1 MKTKTATLHQRE
13 NRSRPLLVL
22 LDGHSLAYRAFHAL
36 PPDLRT
42 SKGEMTNATYG
53 FTSMLITVLRDFAP
67 DYMAVS
73 FDVGRTFRHDL
84 FEEYKAQRPE
94 TPENFH
100 KQVERIKEIVEA
112 FHIPIFVMEGYEADD
127 VIGTLARRAEEQGL
141 DVLIVTG
148 DTDAFQ
154 LISPH
159 VRVLTSGRR
168 FSDTVIYDEERV
180 RQRYG
185 VSPRQ
190 LVDFKA
196 LVGDKSDNIPGV
208 PGIGPKT
215 AAKLLQQYETLEGI
229 YEHLDEVKPERV
241 RKALAEH
248 KETVFAARNLV
259 RIRTDLPLELDL
271 ERCKR
276 QPYDR
281 ERVLALFRELE
292 FRSLLNRLP
301 EMQEPSPTPEG
312 EPIQP
317 SLFPP
322 EHVESRPSKVH
333 PKIVTTREGLRE
345 LVDVLASAPRIT
357 FDVET
362 DSIDPHRARLVGLA
376 LAWGTR
382 GDETAYIPVAHRNG
396 VQLAWD
402 DVRAALASHFARKDA
417 LYVAHNAK
425 FDMIVLQRHGLEVT
439 GRLADT
445 MLMAWLIDPGRRRLG
460 LKELAFTAF
469 GEEMTEITE
478 LIGKGKKQITMDHV
492 GIEEVARYAATDV
505 WVTARLYD
513 YYLPILNRHGVEHL
527 FWEVEMPLVPV
538 LIDMERRGVLID
550 VDFLRELS
558 RRLTEKLREIEQEIY
573 RLVGYEFNI
582 NSPQQLSDVLFGSL
596 GLPATGLRKTKSG
609 HYSTAASVL
618 ERLRGKH
625 PVVDLVL
632 EQRQLQKLLST
643 YINALPKMVNPET
656 GRIHADFNQAGAE
669 TGRIAS
675 NSPNLQNIPIR
686 TEMGRLIRKAFIAP
700 PGHLLLAADYS
711 QVELRIL
718 AHVTRDPTLIQAFM
732 EGKDIHA
739 HTASLVYGVPIEEVT
754 PQMRRVAKMT
764 NFAISYGV
772 TGYGLA
778 ERTEMDRETANA
790 FIAQY
795 FRTYPKVKEY
805 IERVKREVR
814 EKGYVQ
820 TLLGRRRYFPEL
832 REGSGVAAYVRQ
844 AAERAAINHP
854 IQGTAADIIKMAMI
868 RVHRQLHE
876 AGLRA
881 GMILQV
887 HDELVLEVPNE
898 ELGRVVPL
906 VRDAMENAYQLIVPL
921 KVDMEVGPNW
931 YDMERLEQVQ
941 GASTK

>member
-1 MKTKTATLHQRE
+1 MKTQTTRE
-13 NRSRPLLVL
+13 RNQNNASRQRPLLVL

-42 SKGEMTNATYG
+42 SRGELTNATYG
-53 FTSMLITVLRDFAP
+53 FASMLLTVLRDFSP

-73 FDVGRTFRHDL
+73 FDVGRTFRHDM
-84 FEEYKAQRPE
+84 FAGYKATRPE

-100 KQVERIKEIVEA
+100 RQVERIKELVDA
-112 FHIPIFVMEGYEADD
+112 FHIPVVVLEGYEADD
-127 VIGTLARRAEEQGL
+127 VIGTLARQAEAQGM

-154 LISPH
+154 LVSPH
-159 VRVLTSGRR
+159 VRVMTSGRR
-168 FSDTVIYDEERV
+168 FSDIIIYDEERI

-185 VSPRQ
+185 VSPSQ

-208 PGIGPKT
+208 PGIGQKT
-215 AAKLLQQYETLEGI
+215 AAKLLQTYGSLEGI
-229 YEHLDEVKPERV
+229 YEHLDEIKPDRV

-248 KETVFAARNLV
+248 KETVFLVRDLV
-259 RIRTDLPLELDL
+259 RIRTELPLRLDPDQF
-271 ERCKR
+271 RR
-276 QPYDR
+276 RDYDR

-292 FRSLLNRLP
+292 FRSLLQRLP
-301 EMQEPSPTPEG
+301 EARVKTGNG
-312 EPIQP
+312 EQ
-317 SLFPP
+317 PP
-322 EHVESRPSKVH
+322 EEPLIQAPLFTLEDKEEKAVQEATPL
-333 PKIVTTREGLRE
+333 IVTSPEDLKR
-345 LVDVLASAPRIT
+345 LVEVLAGAERII

-376 LAWGTR
+376 LAWGTST
-382 GDETAYIPVAHRNG
+382 DAAAYIPLGHSIG
-396 VQLAWD
+396 HQLAWD
-402 DVRAALASHFARKDA
+402 DVREALRPHLTRDQA
-417 LYVAHNAK
+417 LYIAHNAK
-425 FDMIVLQRHGLEVT
+425 YDLIVLGRHGLDVQ

-445 MLMAWLIDPGRRRLG
+445 MLMAWLINPGRRRLG
-460 LKELAFTAF
+460 LKELAFTEF
-469 GEEMTEITE
+469 GIEMTEITD
-478 LIGKGKKQITMDHV
+478 LIGKGKAQITMDLV
-492 GIEEVARYAATDV
+492 GIQEVARYAAADV
-505 WVTARLYD
+505 TITARLYD
-513 YYLPILNRHGVEHL
+513 HFLPMLSERGAEHL

-538 LIDMERRGVLID
+538 IMSMERRGVLID
-550 VDFLRELS
+550 IEFLKDLS
-558 RRLTEKLREIEQEIY
+558 RRLTTQLRELEEEIY
-573 RLVGYEFNI
+573 RLVGYRFNV
-582 NSPQQLSDVLFGSL
+582 NSPQQLSDVLFGTL
-596 GLPATGLRKTKSG
+596 GLPATGLRKSKSG

-643 YINALPKMVNPET
+643 YINTLPKMVNPET
-656 GRIHADFNQAGAE
+656 GRIHADFNQAGTE

-686 TEMGRLIRKAFIAP
+686 TELGRLIRKAFIAP
-700 PGHLLLAADYS
+700 PGHVLLAADYS

-718 AHVTRDPTLIQAFM
+718 AHMSGDPTLIQAFK

-739 HTASLVYGVPIEEVT
+739 HTASLVYGVPIDQVT

-778 ERTEMDRETANA
+778 ERTEMDRETANE
-790 FIAQY
+790 FIREY

-805 IERVKREVR
+805 IERVKREVQ
-814 EKGYVQ
+814 EKGYVE

-832 REGSGVAAYVRQ
+832 LPGSGVARHLRQ

-854 IQGTAADIIKMAMI
+854 IQGTAADIIKIAMV
-868 RVHRQLHE
+868 RVHRQLQE

-887 HDELVLEVPNE
+887 HDELVLEVPQE
-898 ELGRVVPL
+898 EVERVIPL
-906 VRDAMENAYQLIVPL
+906 VREAMENAYSLVVPL
-921 KVDMEVGPNW
+921 KVDVEIGPNW
-931 YDMERLEQVQ
+931 YDMEKVE
-941 GASTK
+941 

>member
-1 MKTKTATLHQRE
+1 MNTQVKKKTELEKGK
-13 NRSRPLLVL
+13 RSRPLLVL

-42 SKGEMTNATYG
+42 SRGELTNATYG
-53 FTSMLITVLRDFAP
+53 FASMLLTVLRDFSP

-84 FEEYKAQRPE
+84 FEAYKANRPE

-100 KQVERIKEIVEA
+100 HQVERIKALVDA
-112 FHIPIFVMEGYEADD
+112 FHIPVVVMEGYEADD
-127 VIGTLARRAEEQGL
+127 VIGTLARQAEEQGL

-148 DTDAFQ
+148 DTDTFQ
-154 LISPH
+154 LVSPH
-159 VRVLTSGRR
+159 VRVMTSGRR
-168 FSDTVIYDEERV
+168 FSDIIIYDEERI

-185 VSPRQ
+185 LSPRQ
-190 LVDFKA
+190 LVDYKA

-208 PGIGPKT
+208 PGVGQKT
-215 AAKLLQQYETLEGI
+215 ATRLLQAYGSLEGI
-229 YEHLDEVKPERV
+229 YEHLEEIRPERV

-248 KETVFAARNLV
+248 RDTVFLARDLV
-259 RIRTDLPLELDL
+259 RIRTELPLPLNL
-271 ERCKR
+271 EMCRR
-276 QPYDR
+276 REYDR
-281 ERVLALFRELE
+281 ERVLTLFRELE

-301 EMQEPSPTPEG
+301 EAKVRGRERLTAERAVQPPLLPVEVEGPPTAEG
-312 EPIQP
+312 EP
-317 SLFPP
+317 L
-322 EHVESRPSKVH
+322 V
-333 PKIVTTREGLRE
+333 VTDDEGLGRLTE
-345 LVDVLASAPRIT
+345 ALASARRIT

-362 DSIDPHRARLVGLA
+362 DSVDPHRARLVGLA
-376 LAWGTR
+376 LAWGTTAS
-382 GDETAYIPVAHRNG
+382 EAAYIPLGHSMG
-396 VQLAWD
+396 DQLEWEHVRKALAPHFSRD
-402 DVRAALASHFARKDA
+402 DV

-425 FDMIVLQRHGLEVT
+425 YDLTVLARHGLEVK

-445 MLMAWLIDPGRRRLG
+445 LIMAWLINPGRRRLG
-460 LKELAFTAF
+460 LKELAFTEF
-469 GEEMTEITE
+469 GEEMTEITD
-478 LIGKGKKQITMDHV
+478 LIGKGKGQITMDLV
-492 GIEEVARYAATDV
+492 AIDEVARYAAADV
-505 WVTARLYD
+505 TVTARLYD
-513 YYLPILNRHGVEHL
+513 HFLPMLRERGAEHL
-527 FWEVEMPLVPV
+527 FWQVEMPLVPV
-538 LIDMERRGVLID
+538 IMAMERRGVLID
-550 VDFLRELS
+550 TDFLHRLS
-558 RRLTEKLREIEQEIY
+558 VQLSEQLRKLEEEIY
-573 RLVGYEFNI
+573 ALVGYRFNV
-582 NSPQQLSDVLFGSL
+582 NSPQQLSDVLFGTL
-596 GLPATGLRKTKSG
+596 GLPATGLRKSKSG
-609 HYSTAASVL
+609 HYTTAASAL

-643 YINALPKMVNPET
+643 YINTLPRMVNPET

-686 TEMGRLIRKAFIAP
+686 TELGRLIRKAFIAP
-700 PGHLLLAADYS
+700 PGHVLLAADYS

-718 AHVTRDPTLIQAFM
+718 AHISGDPTLIRAFE
-732 EGKDIHA
+732 EGMDVHA
-739 HTASLVYGVPIEEVT
+739 HTASLVYGVPMDQVT

-790 FIAQY
+790 FIEQY

-805 IERVKREVR
+805 IERVKQEVR
-814 EKGYVQ
+814 EKGYVE

-832 REGSGVAAYVRQ
+832 LPGSGVSRPMRQ

-854 IQGTAADIIKMAMI
+854 IQGTAADIIKIAMV
-868 RVHRQLHE
+868 RLYDRLQE

-887 HDELVLEVPNE
+887 HDELVLEVPE
-898 ELGRVVPL
+898 EEVGRVIPI
-906 VRDAMENAYQLIVPL
+906 VREAMEKAYTLVVPL
-921 KVDMEVGPNW
+921 KVDIEIGPNW
-931 YDMERLEQVQ
+931 YEMEKIT
-941 GASTK
+941 S

>member
-1 MKTKTATLHQRE
+1 MSAKTATANNRNDRE
-13 NRSRPLLVL
+13 RPLLVL

-42 SKGEMTNATYG
+42 SRGELTNATYG
-53 FTSMLITVLRDFAP
+53 FTSMLITVLRDYKP
-67 DYMAVS
+67 DYIAVA

-84 FEEYKAQRPE
+84 FEAYKAQRAE

-100 KQVERIKEIVEA
+100 RQVERIKEIVEA

-141 DVLIVTG
+141 DVLIITG

-154 LISPH
+154 LVSPH
-159 VRVLTSGRR
+159 VHVLTSGRR
-168 FSDTVIYDEERV
+168 FSDTILYDEERI

-185 VSPRQ
+185 VEPHQ

-215 AAKLLQQYETLEGI
+215 ASRLLQKYGSLEGI
-229 YEHLDEVKPERV
+229 FEHLDEIKPERV

-248 KETVFAARNLV
+248 KDTVFAARDLV
-259 RIRTDLPLELDL
+259 RIRTDLPLDLDL

-276 QPYDR
+276 RPYDR

-301 EMQEPSPTPEG
+301 ETGESPPRPRAPMQPA
-312 EPIQP
+312 
-317 SLFPP
+317 LFPP
-322 EHVESRPSKVH
+322 EEVQVKTHPAKVK
-333 PKIVTTREGLRE
+333 PRVVIGREALYR
-345 LVDVLASAPRIT
+345 LVDMLSSAARIT

-382 GDETAYIPVAHRNG
+382 GDETAYIPVAHQEG
-396 VQLAWD
+396 AQLDWEE
-402 DVRAALASHFARKDA
+402 VRGALASCFARKDA

-425 FDMIVLQRHGLEVT
+425 YDMIVLQRHGLDVT
-439 GRLADT
+439 GRVADT
-445 MLMAWLIDPGRRRLG
+445 MIMAWLIDPSRRRLG

-478 LIGKGKKQITMDHV
+478 LIGKGKKQITMDQV
-492 GIEEVARYAATDV
+492 TIEDVAQYAATDV
-505 WVTARLYD
+505 WVTSRLYD
-513 YYLPILNRHGVEHL
+513 YYLPMLSQRGVERL
-527 FWEVEMPLVPV
+527 FWDIEMPLVPV
-538 LIDMERRGVLID
+538 LIEMERRGVLID
-550 VDFLRELS
+550 VDFLRDLS
-558 RRLTEKLREIEQEIY
+558 RQLTKKLREIEEEIY
-573 RLVGYEFNI
+573 RLVGYKFNI

-686 TEMGRLIRKAFIAP
+686 TEMGKLIRKAFIAP
-700 PGHLLLAADYS
+700 PGHVLLAADYS

-718 AHVTRDPTLIQAFM
+718 AHVTRDPALIRAFQ

-739 HTASLVYGVPIEEVT
+739 HTASLVYGVPLEEVT

-778 ERTEMDRETANA
+778 ERTEMDREEANA
-790 FIAQY
+790 FIARY

-805 IERVKREVR
+805 IDRIKREVR

-832 REGSGVAAYVRQ
+832 QEGSGVAAHLRQ

-854 IQGTAADIIKMAMI
+854 IQGTAADIIKIAMI
-868 RVHRQLHE
+868 RVHRKLHE
-876 AGLRA
+876 AGLHA

-887 HDELVLEVPNE
+887 HDELVLEVPKE
-898 ELGRVVPL
+898 ELGTVAPL
-906 VRDAMENAYQLIVPL
+906 VRDAMENAYPLIVPL
-921 KVDMEVGPNW
+921 KVDMDVGPNW
-931 YDMERLEQVQ
+931 YDMEPL
-941 GASTK
+941 A